1 LRSNKERRLVRRWWR
16 REFVPFKQRLHR
28 LWLGCAAAWL
38 AASGPAPAPALAAQA
53 EKYPARPIRFIIPFP
68 PGGGNDILGRAFA
81 ERMGERMG
89 QQWVVDNR
97 GGASTIIAAE
107 IVARAPAD
115 GYTLLLGTNTTL
127 SVIPSLRNNLPYD
140 PLKDYDTISLMSSS
154 PYLLVVHPGFPART
168 LKELIALAK
177 AKPGEIN
184 YASPGH
190 GTSNH
195 MSFELFMSMAGIKMT
210 HVPYKGTGPA
220 LTELLGGQVP
230 VMFASTASV
239 RPHVLAGRLRAL
251 GISTARRSPAM
262 PEVAPIAELGV
273 PGFNNASWVGLVAP
287 RGTPPTIIKRLNA
300 EINKVI
306 DEGDLKERLGSQGF
320 VPDGSTAQEF
330 AAHIRDEL
338 ARFRK
343 LVKDA
348 GIKPE

>member
-1 LRSNKERRLVRRWWR
+1 VHLV
-16 REFVPFKQRLHR
+16 QRI
-28 LWLGCAAAWL
+28 
-38 AASGPAPAPALAAQA
+38 ALACAVAWVAAVSPTQA
-53 EKYPARPIRFIIPFP
+53 AENYPARPVRFIIPFP

-81 ERMGERMG
+81 EKMGERMG

-97 GGASTIIAAE
+97 GGASTIIAAD
-107 IVARAPAD
+107 IVAHAPAD

-127 SVIPSLRNNLPYD
+127 SVIPSLRDKLPYD
-140 PLKDYDTISLMSSS
+140 PLKDYDMISLMSSS

-195 MSFELFMSMAGIKMT
+195 MSYELFMSMAGIKMT

-230 VMFASTASV
+230 VMFSSTAAV
-239 RPHVLAGRLRAL
+239 RPHVLAGKLRAL
-251 GISTARRSPAM
+251 GISTAKRSPAM

-273 PGFNNASWVGLVAP
+273 PGFNNASWVGLVSP
-287 RGTPPTIIKRLNA
+287 RGTPPAIVKRLNA

-306 DEGDLKERLGSQGF
+306 DEGDLKDKLGSQGF
-320 VPDGSTAQEF
+320 VPDGSTPQEF
-330 AAHIRDEL
+330 AAHVKDEL
-338 ARFRK
+338 TRFRK
-343 LVKDA
+343 LVKEA

>member
-1 LRSNKERRLVRRWWR
+1 MGLT
-16 REFVPFKQRLHR
+16 QRVHR
-28 LWLGCAAAWL
+28 LLACCAVL
-38 AASGPAPAPALAAQA
+38 VASALPAALAISAHAA
-53 EKYPARPIRFIIPFP
+53 EPYPTRPIRFIIPFP

-81 ERMGERMG
+81 ERLGERLG

-127 SVIPSLRNNLPYD
+127 AVIPSLKEKLPYD
-140 PLKDYDTISLMSSS
+140 PIKDYDAISLMSSS
-154 PYLLVVHPGFPART
+154 PYLLVVHPGFQAKT
-168 LKELIALAK
+168 VKELIALAK

-195 MSFELFMSMAGIKMT
+195 LSFELFMWMAGIKLT

-230 VMFASTASV
+230 VMLASTASV
-239 RPHVLAGRLRAL
+239 RPLVLSGKLRAL
-251 GISTARRSPAM
+251 GISTAKRSPAM
-262 PEVAPIAELGV
+262 PDVVPIAESGV
-273 PGFNNASWVGLVAP
+273 PGFNNASWVGLISP
-287 RGTPPTIIKRLNA
+287 RGTPPAIIKRLNA
-300 EINKVI
+300 EIAAVI
-306 DEGDLKERLGSQGF
+306 QGGDLRERLASQGF
-320 VPDGSTAQEF
+320 VPDASTPQQF
-330 AAHIRDEL
+330 ARHIRDEL
-338 ARFRK
+338 NRFRK

-348 GIKPE
+348 NIKPE

>member
-1 LRSNKERRLVRRWWR
+1 MVRLALACV
-16 REFVPFKQRLHR
+16 V
-28 LWLGCAAAWL
+28 AWL
-38 AASGPAPAPALAAQA
+38 ALVSAAHAA
-53 EKYPARPIRFIIPFP
+53 EKYPVRPVRFIIPFP

-81 ERMGERMG
+81 DRMGERLG

-127 SVIPSLRNNLPYD
+127 SVIPSLRDKLPYD
-140 PLKDYDTISLMSSS
+140 PLKDYDHISLMSSS
-154 PYLLVVHPGFPART
+154 PYLLVVHPSFEAKSV
-168 LKELIALAK
+168 KELIALAK
-177 AKPGEIN
+177 AKPGQIN

-195 MSFELFMSMAGIKMT
+195 LSFELFMSMAGIKLT
-210 HVPYKGTGPA
+210 HIPYKGTGPA

-230 VMFASTASV
+230 VMLASTASV
-239 RPHVLAGRLRAL
+239 RPLVLSGKLRAL
-251 GISTARRSPAM
+251 GISTAKRSPAM
-262 PEVAPIAELGV
+262 PEVAPIAESGV
-273 PGFNNASWVGLVAP
+273 PGYNNASWVGLVSP
-287 RGTPPTIIKRLNA
+287 RGTPPAIVKRLNA

-306 DEGDLKERLGSQGF
+306 DEGDLKDKLGSQGF
-320 VPDGSTAQEF
+320 VPDGSTPQEF

-343 LVKDA
+343 LVKEA

>member
-1 LRSNKERRLVRRWWR
+1 VRFTQRVQQAGLVC
-16 REFVPFKQRLHR
+16 V
-28 LWLGCAAAWL
+28 AAWL
-38 AASGPAPAPALAAQA
+38 AASGLAGAPAFAAQA
-53 EKYPARPIRFIIPFP
+53 EKYPTRPVRFIIPFP

-81 ERMGERMG
+81 ERLGERMG

-97 GGASTIIAAE
+97 GGASTVIAAD
-107 IVARAPAD
+107 IVAHAPPD

-127 SVIPSLRNNLPYD
+127 SVIPSLRDKLPYD
-140 PLKDYDTISLMSSS
+140 PLKDYDMISLMSSS
-154 PYLLVVHPGFPART
+154 PYLLVVHPGFAAKT
-168 LKELIALAK
+168 LKELIAMAK

-195 MSFELFMSMAGIKMT
+195 MSYELLMSMAGIRMT

-230 VMFASTASV
+230 VMFASTAAV
-239 RPHVLAGRLRAL
+239 RPHVLAGKLRAL
-251 GISTARRSPAM
+251 GISTVRRSPAM

-273 PGFNNASWVGLVAP
+273 PGFNNASWVGLVSP
-287 RGTPPTIIKRLNA
+287 RGTPPAIVKRLNR
-300 EINKVI
+300 EINQVI
-306 DEGDLKERLGSQGF
+306 DAGDLKDKLGSQGF
-320 VPDGSTAQEF
+320 VPDGSTPQEF
-330 AAHIRDEL
+330 AAHVRDEL
-338 ARFRK
+338 TRFRK

>member
-1 LRSNKERRLVRRWWR
+1 VHSDRRMLIPGW
-16 REFVPFKQRLHR
+16 
-28 LWLGCAAAWL
+28 AAAWL
-38 AASGPAPAPALAAQA
+38 AAIAFIAVPSTLALAA
-53 EKYPARPIRFIIPFP
+53 ERYPARPVRFIIPFP

-81 ERMGERMG
+81 ERMGERLG

-127 SVIPSLRNNLPYD
+127 SVIPSLRDKLPYD
-140 PLKDYDTISLMSSS
+140 PLKDYDMISLMSSS
-154 PYLLVVHPGFPART
+154 PYLLVVHPGFPAKT
-168 LKELIALAK
+168 LKDLIAMAK
-177 AKPGEIN
+177 AKPGGIN

-195 MSFELFMSMAGIKMT
+195 MSYELFMSMAGIKMT

-239 RPHVLAGRLRAL
+239 RPHVLAGKLRAL

-273 PGFNNASWVGLVAP
+273 PGFSNASWVGLVSP
-287 RGTPPTIIKRLNA
+287 RGTPPAIVKQLNT

-306 DEGDLKERLGSQGF
+306 DEGDLKDKLGSQGF
-320 VPDGSTAQEF
+320 VPDGSTPQEF
-330 AAHIRDEL
+330 AAHVKDEL
-338 ARFRK
+338 TRFRR
-343 LVKDA
+343 LVKEA